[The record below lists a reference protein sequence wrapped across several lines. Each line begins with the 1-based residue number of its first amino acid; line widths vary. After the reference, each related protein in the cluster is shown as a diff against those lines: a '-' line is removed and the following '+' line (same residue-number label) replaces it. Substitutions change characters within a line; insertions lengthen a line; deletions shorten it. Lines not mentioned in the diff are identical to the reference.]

1 MPPTKLSESVK
12 STFDPLGKVLFG
24 NGNVPEVKETTP
36 AAIAGSIVAYLFAFL
51 GVIFLVLAVYGGILW
66 MTAAGNEEKATKG
79 RTVITQAVVGLLVTL
94 AVGSIYVT
102 VRWLIGGIAV
112 T

>member
-1 MPPTKLSESVK
+1 MEGLGNAIN
-12 STFDPLGKVLFG
+12 STLNPLGKVLFST
-24 NGNVPEVKETTP
+24 NRPEVSQNTP
-36 AAIAGSIVAYLFAFL
+36 AAIAGSLVAYLFAFL

-102 VRWLIGGIAV
+102 VRWILGGIA
-112 T
+112 TT

>member
-1 MPPTKLSESVK
+1 MAKG
-12 STFDPLGKVLFG
+12 LGIRIGQELDEIKGVLFG
-24 NGNVPEVKETTP
+24 TEGPEITETTP

-102 VRWLIGGIAV
+102 VRWIMGGIAV